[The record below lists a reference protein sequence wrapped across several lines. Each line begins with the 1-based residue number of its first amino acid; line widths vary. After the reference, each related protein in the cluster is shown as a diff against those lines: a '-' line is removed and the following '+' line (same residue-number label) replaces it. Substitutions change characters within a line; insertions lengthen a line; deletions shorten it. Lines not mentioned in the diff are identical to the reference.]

1 MLKIIF
7 SSLTAALR
15 NLFGSAPL
23 LGMFLLLYV
32 ALLLSI
38 YGFLVLRESS
48 ILQLIGTS
56 LLTLL
61 IPVLFFVL
69 QAAGVTP
76 GNASRNSGDFWG
88 TAFKN
93 FWKLLLV
100 SIPVILL
107 AWLVEWLLA
116 KIDVTT
122 GAAIRESVRRT
133 TRNGAEPSAINWL
146 AAVVTTVR
154 FLLLYLL
161 LPLTAIQL
169 WIAAVRENFFGNI
182 GYALMRAFSPRSWLT
197 YLMGMLFFAVIPYF
211 LFFTRTPIKS
221 AWVEMVVFGARL
233 ALAFLF
239 ILFGWVITLSALS
252 KQAEESIQNES
263 NISPVVLNEGAV
275 QI

>member
-1 MLKIIF
+1 MLKTIF
-7 SSLTAALR
+7 SSLMAALR
-15 NLFGSAPL
+15 NLFGSGPL

-32 ALLLSI
+32 ALLLSV

-48 ILQLIGTS
+48 ILQLLGTS

-76 GNASRNSGDFWG
+76 GNESRNSGDFWG
-88 TAFKN
+88 KAFKN

-100 SIPVILL
+100 SVPVILL

-133 TRNGAEPSAINWL
+133 TRSGAEPSAINWL
-146 AAVVTTVR
+146 AAVVMTVR

-182 GYALMRAFSPRSWLT
+182 GRALIRAFSPRSLLT
-197 YLMGMLFFAVIPYF
+197 YLIGLLFFAVIPYF

-221 AWVEMVVFGARL
+221 TWVEMVVFGARL

-239 ILFGWVITLSALS
+239 ILFGWVVTLSALS
-252 KQAEESIQNES
+252 KQAKENPQNES
-263 NISPVVLNEGAV
+263 NIGPVVLNEEAV